1 MLRIGD
7 VVDGKYTVISKVGE
21 GGMSNVYLARN
32 VIANKNWA
40 IKECKKISN
49 EKKQLVAKQSLITE
63 ANTLKRLKHKY
74 LPSIV
79 DIYDDDGL
87 LVVMDYIEG
96 NSLDSY
102 VTSNGVVP
110 EHLAIKWGLQ
120 ICEVLTYLHSQNP
133 PIIYRDMKPD
143 NVMLRADGDDISES
157 DICLIDF
164 GISREFDD
172 NKSKDT
178 VLLGTKGYA
187 SPEQSSSIAQTDAR
201 SDIYSLGA
209 TLYYLVTNHDPNEP
223 PFMEKSV
230 LEYNPSLSVGFSNII
245 KKCVEQN
252 PDERY
257 QSCSEL
263 HYALMHCDEQD
274 KKYRTKMLKRVV
286 GAGVLSLLLATSAS
300 VCGYSYYKE
309 QLLTNSTYEAYIED
323 AIISQDESAR
333 FEAYEN
339 AIAVQPQNEQS
350 YKEIYNAIMEDGVLS
365 TSEDTYLRN
374 LFSKDL
380 DGETIEQH
388 FAKNLQNYSDYA
400 YDLAMAYW
408 YYYGSFDEAGNFI
421 SSREYQLACRWF
433 SKVSLYD
440 TSSEE
445 CKRKYDTATIYS
457 RIGNYYSQIGAI
469 NMAGDNA
476 VKYSDYLND
485 LIEVFDIECSNV
497 YTRLY
502 LDKDILS
509 QIIEHSVDY
518 KREGIKQ
525 DTLNDLIEKTAT
537 EIKSLEIDDSN
548 VYYTQILED
557 AIASI
562 ELARTSVENA
572 YSYEGGENP

>member
-1 MLRIGD
+1 MLKIGD
-7 VVDGKYTVISKVGE
+7 VVGDKYTVISKVGE

-40 IKECKKISN
+40 IKECKKIDN
-49 EKKQLVAKQSLITE
+49 EKKQQVAIQSLTQE
-63 ANTLKRLKHKY
+63 MNTLRRLKHKY
-74 LPSIV
+74 LPSIADV
-79 DIYDDDGL
+79 FEDDGL

-96 NSLDSY
+96 NSLESY
-102 VTSNGVVP
+102 VNTYGVVP
-110 EHLAIKWGLQ
+110 EYLAVKWALQ
-120 ICEVLTYLHSQNP
+120 LCEVLDYLHSQDP

-143 NVMLRADGDDISES
+143 NIMLRVDGADAAEG

-209 TLYYLVTNHDPNEP
+209 TLYYLVTKHDPNEP

-230 LEYNPSLSVGFSNII
+230 LEYNPSLSVGLSNII
-245 KKCVEQN
+245 KKCVAQN

-263 HYALMHCDEQD
+263 HYALMHCEEQD
-274 KKYRTKMLKRVV
+274 KRYRTKMIKRVA
-286 GAGVLSLLLATSAS
+286 GAGAILLSLIVSS
-300 VCGYSYYKE
+300 GVCAYSYTQE
-309 QLLTNSTYEAYIED
+309 QTLTNSTYEAYIEN
-323 AIISQDESAR
+323 AVIATDESER
-333 FEAYEN
+333 FASYEK
-339 AIAVQPQNEQS
+339 AIEVQPQNETS
-350 YKEIYNAIMEDGVLS
+350 YLEIYNAIMEDSVLT

-374 LFSKDL
+374 LFSKEL
-380 DGETIEQH
+380 NGETIEQH
-388 FAKNLQNYSDYA
+388 FSKNTKAYSDFA

-408 YYYGSFDEAGNFI
+408 YYYGSYDENGMFV

-440 TSSEE
+440 SSIEE
-445 CKRKYDTATIYS
+445 CKRKYDTATIYG
-457 RIGNYYSQIGAI
+457 RIGNYYSQIGVI
-469 NMAGDNA
+469 NMAGDNE

-485 LIEVFDIECSNV
+485 LIEVFNIECSNV
-497 YTRLY
+497 YTKLY

-518 KREGIKQ
+518 KSEGVEQ
-525 DTLNDLIEKTAT
+525 ETLTKLIEDVAT
-537 EIKSLEIDDSN
+537 DVKSLEIDNSN
-548 VYYTQILED
+548 EYYAQILGD

-562 ELARTSVENA
+562 ELARTSVKNA
-572 YSYEGGENP
+572 YAYEGGVAP